1 VRRIDPPSEPAG
13 YFKMTRDLCGEAQ
26 HLYPDTLITFAN
38 DGPWD
43 QAMSPLLTTTMLS
56 IPDVLVA

>member
-1 VRRIDPPSEPAG
+1 
-13 YFKMTRDLCGEAQ
+13 MTRDLCGEAQ

-43 QAMSPLLTTTMLS
+43 QAMFPLLTTTMLS